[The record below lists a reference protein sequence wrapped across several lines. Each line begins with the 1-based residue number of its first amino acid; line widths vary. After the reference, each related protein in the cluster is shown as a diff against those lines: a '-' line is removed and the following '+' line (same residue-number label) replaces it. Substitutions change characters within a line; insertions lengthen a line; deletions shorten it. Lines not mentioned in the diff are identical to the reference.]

1 MNATTPSNSLRIDNV
16 SFGSPFTL
24 AALSGYSD
32 RAMRTI
38 SRRCGAS
45 LTRCEVVLDDIVLA
59 GGKGARR
66 AFDLA
71 DDDHPCVG
79 QLMGSVPDT
88 FAKAATEL
96 ASAGFDVID
105 INFGCPVN
113 KVLGRC
119 RGGYLL
125 SEPESALEI
134 VAKVRDAVQVPL
146 TIKMRRATDQS
157 DQADQNFWEILD
169 GAVRLGING
178 VAVHGRTVQQKYV
191 GPADWRCIAKV
202 KVAYPQLVVFGSG
215 DLFTAENCLR
225 MLAETGC
232 DGVTIA
238 RGAIGNPWIF
248 RRCDALWKG
257 TPPPAW
263 PTVGE
268 QGRLIRDHYMMA
280 MEIYGQQRGSRMM
293 RKFGI
298 RYAALHPQPQE
309 VKLAFIEVKNR
320 NELLLVLRQWY
331 GPPYENQ
338 RPQEPAAFN
347 AARTG

>member
-1 MNATTPSNSLRIDNV
+1 MNATSPSRSLQIAEV
-16 SFGSPFTL
+16 SFDSPFTL

-79 QLMGSVPDT
+79 QLMGSVPDR
-88 FAKAATEL
+88 FAKAAVEL
-96 ASAGFDVID
+96 AGAGFDVID

-125 SEPESALEI
+125 SDPESALEI

-157 DQADQNFWEILD
+157 SEAEQNFWQILN

-191 GPADWRCIAKV
+191 GPSDWRSIAKV
-202 KVAYPQLVVFGSG
+202 KATYPQLTVFGSG
-215 DLFTAENCLR
+215 DLFTAEDCIR
-225 MLAETGC
+225 MLEETGC

-248 RRCDALWKG
+248 QRCDALWKG
-257 TPPPAW
+257 VSPPPW
-263 PTVGE
+263 PTVAR
-268 QGRLIRDHYMMA
+268 QCQLIRDHYLMA

-298 RYAALHPQPQE
+298 RYAALHPEPQE
-309 VKLAFIEVKNR
+309 VKRAFIEVKSR
-320 NELLLVLRQWY
+320 QELLTVLNQWY

-338 RPQEPAAFN
+338 RPHEPAIAE
-347 AARTG
+347 AG